1 MPTNRIFVQTR
12 RRLAGLYTGS
22 MGLILGLC
30 GVGFYQ
36 AMVVS
41 HWYELDQKLQSVAG
55 ILHDGVESSLQ
66 TPQTLTPEITQ
77 FLPNLCVQLTQPDG
91 SAAPCSFDS
100 AQTERRLLGLARQEG
115 YYVRFLSPTGTPLAS
130 TTPLTFEHTIDA
142 QPWQG
147 GAILDTTLA
156 DSGERYRRVLLPL
169 HTQQDEAWGFLEVG
183 RSLGELERH
192 VVAVQLVLAIGLP
205 VALIGVGA
213 TSWWLAGRAMTPVVG
228 AYQNMQQF
236 SADAAHELRTPLA
249 AIQATVEAVLG
260 QAQPS
265 AAELR
270 STLSVIE
277 RQNQRLS
284 KLVQDLLLLIRLD
297 GAQAKATY
305 QPCCLNELGEDLV
318 EEYAHLALAAS
329 VTLTLAPRPGKKL
342 MVLGNLDQLYRLVG
356 NLVVNGIQHTPP
368 QGQVTLKLSQDGS
381 HGLIQVIDTGS
392 GIPQADQPHIFNRF
406 YRADSARSRQTGGVG
421 LGLAIAQAIAQ
432 AHGGKISLD
441 SQIQPGSCFTLRL
454 PLCSAAE
461 L

>member
-1 MPTNRIFVQTR
+1 MASNPVFVQTR

-36 AMVVS
+36 TMVIS

-55 ILHDGVESSLQ
+55 TLHDGVESSLR
-66 TPQTLTPEITQ
+66 TPQTLTPEISQ
-77 FLPNLCVQLTQPDG
+77 FLPNLCIKPAGEPPGTACD
-91 SAAPCSFDS
+91 FNT

-115 YYVRFLSPTGTPLAS
+115 YYVRFLSPTGTPLAT
-130 TTPLTFEHTIDA
+130 TTPLTFAQSIDA

-156 DSGERYRRVLLPL
+156 DNGERYRRVLLPL
-169 HTQQDEAWGFLEVG
+169 NTQQDGAWGFLEVG
-183 RSLGELERH
+183 RSLRELERH
-192 VVAVQLVLAIGLP
+192 LVAVQLALGIGLP
-205 VALIGVGA
+205 VALVGVGA

-228 AYQNMQQF
+228 AYQTMQQF

-249 AIQATVEAVLG
+249 AIQATVESVLG
-260 QAQPS
+260 QAKPS
-265 AAELR
+265 TTELR

-297 GAQAKATY
+297 GAQTLATA
-305 QPCCLNELGEDLV
+305 QPCCLNELAEDLV
-318 EEYAHLALAAS
+318 EEYAHLALAAA
-329 VTLTLAPRPGKKL
+329 VTLTLAPLPAKALR
-342 MVLGNLDQLYRLVG
+342 VLGNLDQLYRLVG
-356 NLVVNGIQHTPP
+356 NLLVNGIQHTPP
-368 QGQVTLKLSQDGS
+368 QGQVTLKLSQEGS
-381 HGLIQVIDTGS
+381 YGLIQVIDTGN
-392 GIPQADQPHIFNRF
+392 GIPQADQPHIFKRF
-406 YRADSARSRQTGGVG
+406 YRADSDRSRQTGGVG

-432 AHGGKISLD
+432 THGGKISLD
-441 SQIQPGSCFTLRL
+441 SQAQSGSCFTLRL